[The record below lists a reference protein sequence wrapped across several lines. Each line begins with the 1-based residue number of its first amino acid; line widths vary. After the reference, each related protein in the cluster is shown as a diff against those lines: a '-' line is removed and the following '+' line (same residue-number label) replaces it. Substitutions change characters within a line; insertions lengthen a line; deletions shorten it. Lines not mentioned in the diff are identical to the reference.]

1 MELKKIKKVE
11 TLEDFRKTLLKLF
24 YSNQNDRS
32 VYVSINRGEEGGIDY
47 FVPVDNINSFQD
59 ILNLSNDFNVRLTL
73 KVDFSF
79 MNKKNNFLQ
88 KLIEVKGLK
97 IYEDEEEFLEK
108 VKFPKWYR
116 VSDLLETCI
125 IKDIFNEKYLTTDIK
140 LN

>member
-59 ILNLSNDFNVRLTL
+59 IFQRPSQPR
-73 KVDFSF
+73 
-79 MNKKNNFLQ
+79 FLQ
-88 KLIEVKGLK
+88 AHA
-97 IYEDEEEFLEK
+97 
-108 VKFPKWYR
+108 P
-116 VSDLLETCI
+116 
-125 IKDIFNEKYLTTDIK
+125 
-140 LN
+140 

>member
-32 VYVSINRGEEGGIDY
+32 VYVSINRGEEGCIDY

-59 ILNLSNDFNVRLTL
+59 IMNLSNVFNVRLTL

-79 MNKKNNFLQ
+79 MN
-88 KLIEVKGLK
+88 EG
-97 IYEDEEEFLEK
+97 
-108 VKFPKWYR
+108 
-116 VSDLLETCI
+116 
-125 IKDIFNEKYLTTDIK
+125 
-140 LN
+140 

>member
-11 TLEDFRKTLLKLF
+11 TLEDFRRTLLKLF

-32 VYVSINRGEEGGIDY
+32 VYVSTNRGEEGGIDY

-88 KLIEVKGLK
+88 KPRMKSRHNIIL
-97 IYEDEEEFLEK
+97 
-108 VKFPKWYR
+108 
-116 VSDLLETCI
+116 CI
-125 IKDIFNEKYLTTDIK
+125 
-140 LN
+140 